1 MVTLEG
7 TSHRTDGLMV
17 DTSHFD
23 VGCQHGIDGTITT
36 GHEVREI
43 LEVLGI
49 TNLVDTIFLIQ
60 GESLRDSCPTE

>member
-1 MVTLEG
+1 
-7 TSHRTDGLMV
+7 MV

-60 GESLRDSCPTE
+60 GENLRDSCPTE